1 MNSTDRADFEA
12 ELAVLF
18 GGFPTFLTPPRIEAY
33 WRGLQKMQMSTFR
46 RCIEHV
52 LGEAGSD
59 KLPTVNTLWQ
69 ISKNLRGSAPAHSA
83 QNRTVAARVGDDYLL
98 VGNRWL
104 LAFLLKMNGVPED
117 AIPWLVELKNRIVE
131 DFRNS
136 GDECGGPQT
145 AEWMQMALD
154 AFTACA
160 DKRAAAMRLN
170 NGGVA

>member
-1 MNSTDRADFEA
+1 MLSTDRADFEA
-12 ELAVLF
+12 QLAVLF
-18 GGFPTFLTPPRIEAY
+18 GGYPTFLTPPRVEAY
-33 WRGLQKMQMSTFR
+33 WRGLSKMPLSTFV
-46 RCIEHV
+46 RCVDHA
-52 LGEAGSD
+52 LGESGSD

-69 ISKNLRGSAPAHSA
+69 LSKQLRAHAMPQNKPA
-83 QNRTVAARVGDDYLL
+83 AARVGDDYLL

-131 DFRNS
+131 DFRTS